1 MLAYQYHERLKYLP
15 VLIGNFLGSES
26 VGGPSGK
33 KKKRTSILFSKIDLI
48 KYILKSLLFIKGYTL

>member
-26 VGGPSGK
+26 VGGPSGEK
-33 KKKRTSILFSKIDLI
+33 KKASILFSKIDLI
-48 KYILKSLLFIKGYTL
+48 KHILKSLLFIKGYTL